1 MKRGPL
7 LWPMVLA
14 GSTMVGLI
22 AALLGEGGAW
32 WAVSWIG
39 VAAPLLVAA
48 WKIVRSHARE

>member
-1 MKRGPL
+1 MKRGPW

-14 GSTMVGLI
+14 ASTVVGLI

-32 WAVSWIG
+32 WVVSWIG

-48 WKIVRSHARE
+48 WKIVRPYSRE

>member
-1 MKRGPL
+1 MKRGPW

-14 GSTMVGLI
+14 AATVVGLI

-32 WAVSWIG
+32 WVASWIG

-48 WKIVRSHARE
+48 WKIVRSYSRE